1 MAQEYQTCDSGG
13 DGSLGF
19 SIIGCS
25 GKFSNRKSKQR
36 RAPQRG
42 LGVAQLE
49 KIRLEEQQKRNAN
62 AVFSP
67 PSALSPPKTFSKLS
81 VLAPNLHPIKQSSS
95 SVPVSPSPTSF
106 SPSNFVFKSPL
117 PSHNIDD
124 TNIRTPV
131 VQLEN
136 GGFETEWSDLPILGQ
151 GEVPKPCNPLEFI
164 PQQDN
169 LVFNSKL
176 GFRSNFVLTHES
188 NIDWSSPGLVQKEQ
202 QHQLSSS
209 AGVDVSS
216 SLSLLNFLTEPPSN
230 QNYRGNHTAVSD
242 QMFGTKRPYAFFVDS
257 SAGPSFN
264 CRPPMA
270 APMRSD
276 ESASCSNVGLYS
288 FPFLEEGSS
297 CSSSSSEP
305 NSRKKMKG
313 NVFRG
318 DLPTLATPTTTWM
331 CQNSKIKHPSGH
343 ATDSNNEFTDLVSLP
358 LRGIMEFP
366 TCPHPAPSW
375 PYQFQPYYRFLPP
388 ALAQNGQ
395 TSPRTSSIL
404 NVEDESVDLN
414 LKL

>member
-19 SIIGCS
+19 GIIGSSS
-25 GKFSNRKSKQR
+25 GGKSSNRKSKQR

-49 KIRLEEQQKRNAN
+49 KIRLEEQQKRKAN
-62 AVFSP
+62 AIFSP

-81 VLAPNLHPIKQSSS
+81 VSAQNLHPIKQSSC
-95 SVPVSPSPTSF
+95 SVPLTSLSPASF

-124 TNIRTPV
+124 TNINTPLI
-131 VQLEN
+131 QLDN
-136 GGFETEWSDLPILGQ
+136 VCFETEWSVTPILGQ

-164 PQQDN
+164 PQKD
-169 LVFNSKL
+169 
-176 GFRSNFVLTHES
+176 ES
-188 NIDWSSPGLVQKEQ
+188 NIDWPSPGLVQKEQ

-216 SLSLLNFLTEPPSN
+216 SSSLLNFLTEPPSN
-230 QNYRGNHTAVSD
+230 QSYCGNYTAVWPE
-242 QMFGTKRPYAFFVDS
+242 MFGMKRPYAFSVDNP
-257 SAGPSFN
+257 AGPLFN

-276 ESASCSNVGLYS
+276 EAASCSNIGLYS
-288 FPFLEEGSS
+288 PFLGEGPS

-313 NVFRG
+313 NAFRR
-318 DLPTLATPTTTWM
+318 DLLTLATPTTTWM
-331 CQNSKIKHPSGH
+331 CQNSKLKHLSGH
-343 ATDSNNEFTDLVSLP
+343 AVDSNNEFTELVPLP
-358 LRGIMEFP
+358 LQGVMEIP
-366 TCPHPAPSW
+366 TCPHPEPSW
-375 PYQFQPYYRFLPP
+375 AYRFQPYYRFFPP
-388 ALAQNGQ
+388 ALAQSGR
-395 TSPRTSSIL
+395 TSPKSSGRF

>member
-209 AGVDVSS
+209 AGVIIHF
-216 SLSLLNFLTEPPSN
+216 SLVCHLDF
-230 QNYRGNHTAVSD
+230 H
-242 QMFGTKRPYAFFVDS
+242 
-257 SAGPSFN
+257 
-264 CRPPMA
+264 
-270 APMRSD
+270 
-276 ESASCSNVGLYS
+276 
-288 FPFLEEGSS
+288 
-297 CSSSSSEP
+297 
-305 NSRKKMKG
+305 
-313 NVFRG
+313 
-318 DLPTLATPTTTWM
+318 
-331 CQNSKIKHPSGH
+331 
-343 ATDSNNEFTDLVSLP
+343 
-358 LRGIMEFP
+358 
-366 TCPHPAPSW
+366 
-375 PYQFQPYYRFLPP
+375 
-388 ALAQNGQ
+388 
-395 TSPRTSSIL
+395 
-404 NVEDESVDLN
+404 LN
-414 LKL
+414 LNEDFQNHPLKDFI